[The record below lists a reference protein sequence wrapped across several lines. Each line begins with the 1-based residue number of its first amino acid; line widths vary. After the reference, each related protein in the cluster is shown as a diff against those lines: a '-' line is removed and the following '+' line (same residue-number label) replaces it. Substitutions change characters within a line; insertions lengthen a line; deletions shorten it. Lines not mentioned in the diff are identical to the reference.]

1 MFRIRI
7 KSIHMD
13 LTDFLRKQPRLLLV
27 TIGLIFIAI
36 AVLID
41 HLTGNDLSFFLFYL
55 IPVCFFIWFT
65 TRRLGI
71 AISILCAVIWVAE
84 NISYRAHSG
93 VSYLN
98 ISMELVFFFL
108 VTYLVCMLK
117 EAMGINEELSRIDA
131 LTGAMNR
138 NAFYDFAGREISR
151 LERYMRPFTIAY
163 VDIDNFKIIN
173 YRFGHNTGDRLLR
186 SVTDTIKKNLRK
198 IDLISRFGGD
208 EFTILLPETGAE
220 AAQVVLSRIR
230 NVLLNIMEKNEWP
243 VTFTFG
249 TVTFLKAPSSVEDMM
264 KKVGSV
270 MYSGKDSGMNTIE
283 HEVVSA

>member
-1 MFRIRI
+1 M
-7 KSIHMD
+7 S
-13 LTDFLRKQPRLLLV
+13 LSAFLRRQPRLSLV
-27 TIGLIFIAI
+27 AVGL
-36 AVLID
+36 VLIVVAAFAD
-41 HLTGNDLSFFLFYL
+41 HLTGDDLSFLLFYL
-55 IPVCFFIWFT
+55 MPVYFFVCFT
-65 TRRLGI
+65 TRSLAVI
-71 AISILCAVIWVAE
+71 ASILCAIVWMTE
-84 NISYRAHSG
+84 NIIDKVQVYHSSI
-93 VSYLN
+93 SYLN
-98 ISMELVFFFL
+98 MSMELVFFFL
-108 VTYLVCMLK
+108 VTYLLCMLK
-117 EAMGINEELSRIDA
+117 EAMGINEILSRVDA

-138 NAFYDFAGREISR
+138 NAFYDFASKEISR

-163 VDIDNFKIIN
+163 IDIDNFKIIN
-173 YRFGHNTGDRLLR
+173 YRFGHHTGDKLLR
-186 SVTDTIKKNLRK
+186 SITDTMRKNLRK
-198 IDLISRFGGD
+198 IDLVSRFGGD

-249 TVTFLKAPSSVEDMM
+249 TVTFLKAPSSVEEMM